1 MAKDLLNL
9 VWTLEEDLRKSDTLI
24 GRLKPKFTLS
34 GSIVEGTRLGFANE
48 LDLGL
53 TFGAWKDAVP
63 FKVKYCY
70 SKNSLVSGHSS
81 QCLAMAKLKI
91 QL

>member
-9 VWTLEEDLRKSDTLI
+9 VWTLEEDLGKQDTLI
-24 GRLKPKFTLS
+24 GRLKPNFTLS

-53 TFGAWKDAVP
+53 TFEAWKDAVP
-63 FKVKYCY
+63 FKVKHFYTVVVNCPA
-70 SKNSLVSGHSS
+70 S
-81 QCLAMAKLKI
+81 
-91 QL
+91 